1 MSALMLG
8 ALAFLKSQHSTLD
21 SINDTIALDNVIS
34 QRNYLQ
40 SCNYLDI
47 NTIFCPYLFNLSN
60 MDKEMCL
67 NSEDQ

>member
-1 MSALMLG
+1 MMLG
-8 ALAFLKSQHSTLD
+8 ALAFLKSYHSMLD
-21 SINDTIALDNVIS
+21 NINDTILLDTIIS

-60 MDKEMCL
+60 LE
-67 NSEDQ
+67 